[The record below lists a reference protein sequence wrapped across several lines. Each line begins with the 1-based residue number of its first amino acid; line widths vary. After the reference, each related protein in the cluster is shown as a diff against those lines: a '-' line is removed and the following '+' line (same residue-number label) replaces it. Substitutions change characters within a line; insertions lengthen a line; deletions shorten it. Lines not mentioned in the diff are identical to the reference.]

1 MPPSLK
7 YWYISLFTI
16 SCPSYDPSKS
26 ACFCSCREC
35 RSTSSTMPLM
45 FMASQS
51 MFISLPSSVTKQP
64 KSASYFNCC
73 VGRVRWGDKGTGWG
87 DALNLMY
94 KLLGAADVRGSS
106 SVVMA
111 MPSARAPGG
120 SRVRKSRAALARG
133 EKGLKRVVTWVM
145 KRVIIFGDLGRGSG
159 GLGRFGSGGVGFGPC
174 GRGRVGRARGGGGR
188 GMLGGGGDEG
198 GSARRESFKFSN
210 WRLRR
215 AGRLVAPGVRGPG
228 VVARLART
236 FLHHS
241 RSPTGR
247 DSWPVG
253 WGSIWMTLRFTF
265 SQPKPSRRQLHHFRS
280 PPRQN
285 VVVL

>member
-1 MPPSLK
+1 
-7 YWYISLFTI
+7 
-16 SCPSYDPSKS
+16 
-26 ACFCSCREC
+26 
-35 RSTSSTMPLM
+35 MPLM

-174 GRGRVGRARGGGGR
+174 GRVGRARGGGGR
-188 GMLGGGGDEG
+188 GMLGSGGDEG

-241 RSPTGR
+241 PQPDGPGQLAGRLGIDLDDVAVYFSPTQTIATTA
-247 DSWPVG
+247 SP
-253 WGSIWMTLRFTF
+253 F
-265 SQPKPSRRQLHHFRS
+265 S
-280 PPRQN
+280 
-285 VVVL
+285 VTT